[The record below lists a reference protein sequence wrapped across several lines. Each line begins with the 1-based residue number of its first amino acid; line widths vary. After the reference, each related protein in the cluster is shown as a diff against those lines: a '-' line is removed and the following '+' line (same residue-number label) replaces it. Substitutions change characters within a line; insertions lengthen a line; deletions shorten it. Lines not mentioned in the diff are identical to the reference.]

1 VDQEEITSEEKM
13 PATFFV
19 IRSTVTDPAKRKA
32 FDAWYQ
38 REHLPDVVTLGVTKA
53 WRAWSLTDPS
63 VHQVTYQFRDEAA
76 LERVMKN
83 KDRERMV
90 ADFDRDWPDV
100 TRTRETFV
108 LAQEFAA

>member
-1 VDQEEITSEEKM
+1 MIKEEKM
-13 PATFFV
+13 PAAFFV
-19 IRSTVTDPAKRKA
+19 IRSTVTDPTKRKE

-63 VHQVTYQFRDEAA
+63 VHQVTYQFPDEAS
-76 LERVMKN
+76 LERAMKN

-90 ADFDRDWPDV
+90 ADFARDCPGLPPP
-100 TRTRETFV
+100 RATFV
-108 LAQEFAA
+108 LPHEF